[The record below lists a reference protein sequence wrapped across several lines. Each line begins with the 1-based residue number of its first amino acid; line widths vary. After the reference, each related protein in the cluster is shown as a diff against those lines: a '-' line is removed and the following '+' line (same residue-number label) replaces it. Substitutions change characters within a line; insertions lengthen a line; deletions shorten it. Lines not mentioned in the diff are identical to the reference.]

1 MKILLAWII
10 LVSVFALPCAILVSI
25 IYLVFR
31 NWRKWIDGILAL
43 LFLYLVFIVTRW
55 ALHVVGIL

>member
-43 LFLYLVFIVTRW
+43 LFLYLVFIATRW